1 MPTYS
6 SNRPGSYTVTI
17 PEYSVNIRLSIAGAA
32 GGDSANPTWGYARG
46 GFGRAGDFR
55 LKTRSY
61 SYDLIFYIG
70 SRGATK
76 YDGNIP
82 GGAGGWSPIASG
94 GTGYRSGGGG
104 GGASG
109 VYDSGL
115 GRYTIIVGGGGGSGR
130 YADTGYSG
138 YFSAGRGIG
147 GGSTTSNFYGR
158 NGQNA
163 SAGHRG
169 GGGGGSSFGG
179 AGSLGGAQTY
189 NGYAGIGGNSSFY
202 ANETYY
208 SWTTNSG
215 YANYGDGYYTV
226 SFDYQAP
233 QILYFTATPSQIVL
247 GNSTT
252 LDWNSA
258 GQVNTTNITPDVGN
272 VSRQGSTTVSPTQDT
287 TYTLNVIGLGGQS
300 SISRVVD
307 VLIPPTVNFYSLAT
321 NDTIIQGESTYL
333 EWQTLGDASTA
344 SLSPGYGIV
353 NINGQQLVSPSQT
366 TTYTLVASHPIAG
379 NGSAEVTI
387 TVILPPSVTINGPIS
402 VNYGDNITLSIEAT
416 NATESLTLLAK
427 YYYVDNTFTEYELI
441 QELPVGE
448 YFNGEIIVAPPY
460 NNIGPRSIEY
470 QVTAIGEGGLLSEDT
485 TPVSINID
493 QTPDYID
500 VPESEDK
507 LKNEDPVITPDEDVF
522 LTLTVDDIDIPVEVK
537 SDFPVQ
543 MEIDD
548 SGVYIPI
555 REI

>member
-32 GGDSANPTWGYARG
+32 GGDSANPTWGYAQG

-61 SYDLIFYIG
+61 SYDLIFYLG

-109 VYDSGL
+109 VYDTGL

-147 GGSTTSNFYGR
+147 GGQTTSNFYGR

-169 GGGGGSSFGG
+169 GGGGGSSIGG

-202 ANETYY
+202 DNQTYY
-208 SWTTNSG
+208 DWTTNSG
-215 YANYGDGYYTV
+215 YANYGDGYYTI

-247 GNSTT
+247 GDSTT
-252 LDWNSA
+252 LAWDSA
-258 GQVNTTNITPDVGN
+258 GQVNSTSISPNVGN

-300 SISRVVD
+300 TVSRVVD

-333 EWQTLGDASTA
+333 EWQTFGDASTA
-344 SLSPGYGIV
+344 SLSPGYGVV
-353 NINGQQLVSPSQT
+353 NINGQQLVSPTQT

-379 NGSAEVTI
+379 TGSAEVTI
-387 TVILPPSVTINGPIS
+387 TVILPPDVTINGPVS
-402 VNYGDNITLSIEAT
+402 VNYGNNITLSIEAT
-416 NATESLTLLAK
+416 NATSSLTLLAK

-448 YFNGEIIVAPPY
+448 YFNGEIIVTPPY

-470 QVTAIGEGGLLSEDT
+470 QVTAVGQGGLFSEDT
-485 TPVSINID
+485 TPVTINID

-522 LTLTVDDIDIPVEVK
+522 LQLTVDDIDIPVEVK
-537 SDFPVQ
+537 SDFPIQV
-543 MEIDD
+543 EIDD
-548 SGVYIPI
+548 SGVFIPI